1 MSVAHVGHSL
11 SAIALREFITGVS
24 TDWIFGSV
32 SHFDWLSSGKYS
44 GYDTQRYVEEVTNE
58 SMPIGGIRTCFA
70 FTKLHGPSAG
80 GKYGQRLSGYH
91 CQVGDDPLDD
101 EAVVKILSAILVR

>member
-1 MSVAHVGHSL
+1 
-11 SAIALREFITGVS
+11 
-24 TDWIFGSV
+24 
-32 SHFDWLSSGKYS
+32 
-44 GYDTQRYVEEVTNE
+44 
-58 SMPIGGIRTCFA
+58 MPIGGIRTCFA